1 MIELL
6 ISIKN
11 SIDEAEQV
19 IARLYNSH
27 EGDKNAS
34 LAAIHEYKYTLMAA
48 EHKIA
53 KLESKTPEHYA
64 LSAYICAVRRAVKT
78 ERFLKSHSRPCRDDV
93 IAEINDGFE
102 RVRGMIDYIAD
113 LYTNDGGID
122 LFIEEV

>member
-11 SIDEAEQV
+11 SIDEAEQA
-19 IARLYNSH
+19 IARLYNTH

-64 LSAYICAVRRAVKT
+64 LSAYMCAVRRAVKT

-102 RVRGMIDYIAD
+102 RVRSMIDYIAD

>member
-64 LSAYICAVRRAVKT
+64 LSAYMCAVRRAVKT

>member
-64 LSAYICAVRRAVKT
+64 LSAYMCAVRRAVKT
-78 ERFLKSHSRPCRDDV
+78 ERFLKSHSRPCRDDI

-102 RVRGMIDYIAD
+102 RVRSMIDYIAD

>member
-64 LSAYICAVRRAVKT
+64 LAAYMCAVRRAVKT

>member
-64 LSAYICAVRRAVKT
+64 LSAYMCAVRRAVKT

-102 RVRGMIDYIAD
+102 RVRSMIDYIAD